1 MTETATLKEIE
12 ESLYRLWTTGDAR
25 RAYLSGLVPEG
36 VHREVAERIDPEG
49 VSLYSSLIRL
59 GQKDLMLS
67 IYPGCARVIG
77 RSFEDLIYQYME
89 TFPAEH
95 FNFNR
100 AASRFSVF
108 LKEHCQRLVE
118 KFPFLPELAD
128 YEWIELEVLEHPADQ
143 RAAHEKIALSSPDDF
158 SKQAPLV
165 NPTLILRK
173 YQYPIDKIVDWLR
186 DDVRLPRRIKKAEVR
201 LAVYRSARTNSAR
214 FLALS
219 PVAARLIE
227 TAAASPAAFSE
238 LVAIAVNENPDADP
252 QNTVLEF
259 LELIEKLQDLE
270 LLSGCISL

>member
-1 MTETATLKEIE
+1 MTEAATLKEIE
-12 ESLYRLWTTGDAR
+12 ESLYRLWTTADAR
-25 RAYLSGLVPEG
+25 RTYLSGQVPEG
-36 VHREVAERIDPEG
+36 VHQEVADKIDPEG

-77 RSFEDLIYQYME
+77 RGFEDLIYQYME

-108 LKEHCQRLVE
+108 LKEHCQRLE
-118 KFPFLPELAD
+118 AKFPFLPELAD

-143 RAAHEKIALSSPDDF
+143 RCAARKIVLSGPDDF
-158 SKQAPLV
+158 SEQAPRV
-165 NPTLILRK
+165 NPTLILRR

-186 DDVRLPRRIKKAEVR
+186 DDVRLPRRIKKAEVC
-201 LAVYRSARTNSAR
+201 LAVYRSARTSSAR

-227 TAAASPAAFSE
+227 TATASPTAFAE
-238 LVAIAVNENPDADP
+238 LVTIAVNENPDTDP

-259 LELIEKLQDLE
+259 LELIEKLEELE
-270 LLSGCISL
+270 LLSGSIAL

>member
-1 MTETATLKEIE
+1 MTEAATLKEIE
-12 ESLYRLWTTGDAR
+12 ESLHRLWTTGDAR
-25 RAYLSGLVPEG
+25 RTFLSGDLPEG
-36 VHREVAERIDPEG
+36 VHQDVADKIDPDG

-77 RSFEDLIYQYME
+77 RGFEELIYQYME
-89 TFPAEH
+89 TYPAEH

-100 AASRFSVF
+100 AANRFSIF
-108 LKEHCQRLVE
+108 LKEHCPRLLE

-143 RAAHEKIALSSPDDF
+143 RCVTSKIALSSPEDF
-158 SKQAPLV
+158 SKQAPRV
-165 NPTLILRK
+165 NPTLILRS

-186 DDVRLPRRIKKAEVR
+186 DDVRLPRRIKKAEVC
-201 LAVYRSARTNSAR
+201 LAVYRSAQTNSAR

-227 TAAASPAAFSE
+227 TASESPTSFAE
-238 LVAIAVNENPDADP
+238 LVSIAVSENPEADP
-252 QNTVLEF
+252 QTTVLEF
-259 LELIEKLQDLE
+259 LELIEKLENLE
-270 LLSGCISL
+270 LLSGSASL